1 MRYLLDT
8 NIIAEPTKL
17 QPNINVINALTH
29 YAEDIA
35 ISAISWHGLWYGTD
49 RLPASRKRTTLEI
62 YLTNLASTGMPIL
75 PYTQEGGKWFATE
88 RSRLTTMGRTPAY
101 ADGQIAAIAYTNNL
115 VLVTRNTSDFIH
127 FDGLILEN
135 WFE

>member
-17 QPNINVINALTH
+17 QPNINLINALTH

-35 ISAISWHGLWYGTD
+35 ISAISWHELWYGTD

-75 PYTQEGGKWFATE
+75 PYTQESGGGTRDGRGDEGGVQSVEVREFRIVNGELKPLNKTI
-88 RSRLTTMGRTPAY
+88 SRISPHIFWL
-101 ADGQIAAIAYTNNL
+101 
-115 VLVTRNTSDFIH
+115 
-127 FDGLILEN
+127 
-135 WFE
+135 

>member
-75 PYTQEGGKWFATE
+75 PPRKAEAGHGMVEGMREMCSQWK
-88 RSRLTTMGRTPAY
+88 
-101 ADGQIAAIAYTNNL
+101 
-115 VLVTRNTSDFIH
+115 
-127 FDGLILEN
+127 
-135 WFE
+135 